1 MREQLLASLK
11 PLNACDEDS
20 RGGGDHDLN
29 PDRVPDQNTKA
40 AAVLVPIVARDT
52 GPTVLLT
59 VRTQHLRAHAGQ
71 VSFPGGRTDEGDAS
85 AIETAL
91 REAQEEV
98 GLKSSD
104 VELLGLLDNYQ
115 TGTNYLVTPVV
126 AWVAPDIELTLNK
139 NEVAHAFEIPLDFV
153 LNPIHHG
160 IESRSY
166 QGRTRR
172 YYVFRYQEFFVWG
185 ATAGMLMNLYRRL
198 QP

>member
-1 MREQLLASLK
+1 M
-11 PLNACDEDS
+11 
-20 RGGGDHDLN
+20 
-29 PDRVPDQNTKA
+29 
-40 AAVLVPIVARDT
+40 LVPIVARDT

-71 VSFPGGRTDEGDAS
+71 VSFPGGRTDEGDDSPIA
-85 AIETAL
+85 TAL

-126 AWVAPDIELTLNK
+126 AWVAPHIELTLNK

>member
-85 AIETAL
+85 AIATAL

-126 AWVAPDIELTLNK
+126 AWVAPHIELTLNK